1 MEFISRLKIF
11 ICIAYF
17 FSVSVCV
24 SMSPEDIAY
33 SRWSLIKYH
42 NNLFPFHKENASLIV
57 AAKYKMHKSDMSNV
71 AAIGVTAFGESG
83 SSCYDALFLLYSG
96 LSSDESKPSD
106 VEGKQMFSVPAMF
119 RGDPILPSSR
129 TRTHN
134 LLTYLMKLET
144 CQNHKM
150 ASIIPELSSSVRS
163 KILDGKDLDKVG
175 ELADKEK
182 RKLLGA
188 LLHCEQVAFLR
199 MLTDAR
205 VSVPLIEEIKASG
218 IGTVKNMSMDIDYV

>member
-1 MEFISRLKIF
+1 
-11 ICIAYF
+11 
-17 FSVSVCV
+17 
-24 SMSPEDIAY
+24 
-33 SRWSLIKYH
+33 
-42 NNLFPFHKENASLIV
+42 
-57 AAKYKMHKSDMSNV
+57 
-71 AAIGVTAFGESG
+71 
-83 SSCYDALFLLYSG
+83 
-96 LSSDESKPSD
+96 
-106 VEGKQMFSVPAMF
+106 
-119 RGDPILPSSR
+119 
-129 TRTHN
+129 
-134 LLTYLMKLET
+134 
-144 CQNHKM
+144 M